1 MKAHLKSFG
10 VLLVAITLTSCGGGG
25 GGSSSQPVATPPPP
39 QTTTATMEL
48 YRNFNL
54 PDILTK
60 SQISPSGTNTTQ
72 ITFRGSS
79 YSVSTGFTDIILRL
93 EGTFTIPSASLNAAN
108 ANGTTGTV
116 TAISQIF
123 GTQTLWRVDGLSV
136 SALEFTNAYSAG
148 DWRVMWRLVANGATN
163 VNGINRSTQSSSS
176 LFCGVNA
183 TGASIGIP
191 NTATSIK
198 SFLVSC

>member
-93 EGTFTIPSASLNAAN
+93 EGTFTIPSASASASVI
-108 ANGTTGTV
+108 GTV
-116 TAISQIF
+116 SAPPPAAISHIDPESEHMQGRAF
-123 GTQTLWRVDGLSV
+123 H
-136 SALEFTNAYSAG
+136 
-148 DWRVMWRLVANGATN
+148 
-163 VNGINRSTQSSSS
+163 
-176 LFCGVNA
+176 
-183 TGASIGIP
+183 
-191 NTATSIK
+191 
-198 SFLVSC
+198 